1 MAEDETDDDA
11 PTTRMLGRVDNDDDA
26 PTNRLLVRADRET
39 LKRTREAREK
49 AIARLSEHFAADT
62 LEVEE
67 FERRVTLAHTKDSP
81 EAIDA
86 LLVDLPALDR
96 DGKEAKHVVTAG
108 PTVVQSLVPADDDR
122 QSLFAVF
129 GGVQRGGTWT
139 VPRKLRVTA
148 AMGGVQLDLR
158 EARFPPGGVDIH
170 VRAVFGGID
179 IIVPPGL
186 AVQMHGSAIMGGFAQ
201 VDRSPA
207 SPDPEAP
214 MVRVHGV
221 AVMGGVDVR
230 MMLPGESE
238 SGAARRRRRELRDER
253 HGRRQLPPG
262 PDK

>member
-1 MAEDETDDDA
+1 MAEDDTDDDA
-11 PTTRMLGRVDNDDDA
+11 PTTRMLGRADDDDDA
-26 PTNRLLVRADRET
+26 PTTRMLARADRTT
-39 LKRTREAREK
+39 LTRTREARDK

-62 LEVEE
+62 LEVEA
-67 FERRVTLAHTKDSP
+67 FERRVTLAHTNDSP

-86 LLVDLPALDR
+86 LLADLPALD
-96 DGKEAKHVVTAG
+96 AAQAPFVAPG
-108 PTVVQSLVPADDDR
+108 PTVVASLVPADQDR
-122 QSLFAVF
+122 QAMFAVF
-129 GGVQRGGTWT
+129 GGVQRSGTWT

-186 AVQMHGSAIMGGFAQ
+186 AVQMHGSAILGGFAQ

-221 AVMGGVDVR
+221 AIMGGVDVR

-238 SGAARRRRRELRDER
+238 SAAARRQKRELRDER
-253 HGRRQLPPG
+253 HGGKQLPERE
-262 PDK
+262 K

>member
-1 MAEDETDDDA
+1 M
-11 PTTRMLGRVDNDDDA
+11 
-26 PTNRLLVRADRET
+26 
-39 LKRTREAREK
+39 
-49 AIARLSEHFAADT
+49 IARLSEHFANDT
-62 LEVEE
+62 LEVDE
-67 FERRVTLAHTKDSP
+67 FERRVTLAHTKDSH

-86 LLVDLPALDR
+86 LLADLPAL
-96 DGKEAKHVVTAG
+96 GGEAKPLVTTG
-108 PTVVQSLVPADDDR
+108 PTVVPSQVPEDQDR
-122 QSLFAVF
+122 QSMFAVF

-207 SPDPEAP
+207 SPI
-214 MVRVHGV
+214 
-221 AVMGGVDVR
+221 
-230 MMLPGESE
+230 
-238 SGAARRRRRELRDER
+238 RRRRWCASTAS
-253 HGRRQLPPG
+253 PSWAASTCA
-262 PDK
+262 

>member
-1 MAEDETDDDA
+1 MAEGDD
-11 PTTRMLGRVDNDDDA
+11 GNDDSVR
-26 PTNRLLVRADRET
+26 TLVYRPDRTALKRARET
-39 LKRTREAREK
+39 RERV
-49 AIARLSEHFAADT
+49 IARLSEHFAADT
-62 LEVEE
+62 LEVDE

-81 EAIDA
+81 EAIEA
-86 LLVDLPALDR
+86 LLADLPALGGDVH
-96 DGKEAKHVVTAG
+96 AIAPG
-108 PTVVQSLVPADDDR
+108 PTVVPSLVPADEDR
-122 QSLFAVF
+122 QSMFAVF

-221 AVMGGVDVR
+221 AIMGGVDVR

-238 SGAARRRRRELRDER
+238 SGAARRQRRELRDER
-253 HGRRQLPPG
+253 HGRRRLPEPE
-262 PDK
+262 K

>member
-1 MAEDETDDDA
+1 MAEGDD
-11 PTTRMLGRVDNDDDA
+11 GNDDSVR
-26 PTNRLLVRADRET
+26 TLVYRPDRTALKRARET
-39 LKRTREAREK
+39 RERV
-49 AIARLSEHFAADT
+49 IARLSEHFAADT
-62 LEVEE
+62 LEVDE

-81 EAIDA
+81 EAIEA
-86 LLVDLPALDR
+86 LLADLPALG
-96 DGKEAKHVVTAG
+96 DGGVPAVAPG
-108 PTVVQSLVPADDDR
+108 PTVVASLVPADEDR
-122 QSLFAVF
+122 QSMFAVF

-207 SPDPEAP
+207 APDPEAP

-221 AVMGGVDVR
+221 AIMGGVDVR

-238 SGAARRRRRELRDER
+238 QSAARRQRRELRDER
-253 HGRRQLPPG
+253 HGQRRLPPG
-262 PDK
+262 PEPGE

>member
-1 MAEDETDDDA
+1 MADGDDHKH
-11 PTTRMLGRVDNDDDA
+11 DDSVK
-26 PTNRLLVRADRET
+26 TLVYRDHKSDDSVKTLVYRSGAA
-39 LKRTREAREK
+39 LKRVREARERV
-49 AIARLSEHFAADT
+49 IARLSEHFAADT

-67 FERRVTLAHTKDSP
+67 FERRVTLAHTSDSP
-81 EAIDA
+81 EAIEA
-86 LLVDLPALDR
+86 LLADLPALG
-96 DGKEAKHVVTAG
+96 DGAKPPATAG
-108 PTVVQSLVPADDDR
+108 PTVVASLVPADQDR
-122 QSLFAVF
+122 QSMFAVF

-139 VPRKLRVTA
+139 VPRQLRVTA

-158 EARFPPGGVDIH
+158 EARFPPGGVDLH

-207 SPDPEAP
+207 APDPEAP
-214 MVRVHGV
+214 MLRVHGI
-221 AVMGGVDVR
+221 AIMGGVDVR

-238 SGAARRRRRELRDER
+238 AAAHRRQKRELRAER
-253 HGRRQLPPG
+253 RGQRQLPE

>member
-1 MAEDETDDDA
+1 MAHDDDDDA
-11 PTTRMLGRVDNDDDA
+11 PTIKA
-26 PTNRLLVRADRET
+26 LVRPDRAA
-39 LKRTREAREK
+39 LKRTRDARDN

-86 LLVDLPALDR
+86 LLADLPTLPAL
-96 DGKEAKHVVTAG
+96 GGGVKQVVATG
-108 PTVVQSLVPADDDR
+108 PTVVQSLVPADEDR
-122 QSLFAVF
+122 QSMFAVF

-221 AVMGGVDVR
+221 AIMGGVDVR

-238 SGAARRRRRELRDER
+238 SGAARRHRHQLRAER
-253 HGRRQLPPG
+253 HARKQLPEPE
-262 PDK
+262 K

>member
-1 MAEDETDDDA
+1 MAEDDKDDA
-11 PTTRMLGRVDNDDDA
+11 TTTKV
-26 PTNRLLVRADRET
+26 LVRADRAT
-39 LKRTREAREK
+39 LQRARQTRERV
-49 AIARLSEHFAADT
+49 IARLSEHFAADT
-62 LEVEE
+62 LEVDE

-86 LLVDLPALDR
+86 LLADLPDLPVLGGA
-96 DGKEAKHVVTAG
+96 GVPAIAPG
-108 PTVVQSLVPADDDR
+108 PTVVQSLVPVDEDR
-122 QSLFAVF
+122 QSMFAVF
-129 GGVQRGGTWT
+129 GGVERGGTWT

-207 SPDPEAP
+207 SPDPDAP

-221 AVMGGVDVR
+221 AIMGGVDVR
-230 MMLPGESE
+230 MMLPGETE
-238 SGAARRRRRELRDER
+238 SSAARRQKRER
-253 HGRRQLPPG
+253 HGERPGRKQLPER
-262 PDK
+262 DA

>member
-1 MAEDETDDDA
+1 MAEGDD
-11 PTTRMLGRVDNDDDA
+11 GNDDSVR
-26 PTNRLLVRADRET
+26 TLVYRPDRTALKRARET
-39 LKRTREAREK
+39 RERV
-49 AIARLSEHFAADT
+49 IARLSEHFAADT
-62 LEVEE
+62 LEVDE

-81 EAIDA
+81 EAIEA
-86 LLVDLPALDR
+86 LLADLPAL
-96 DGKEAKHVVTAG
+96 GGGVQAVAPG
-108 PTVVQSLVPADDDR
+108 PTVVPSLVPADEDR
-122 QSLFAVF
+122 QSMFAVF

-221 AVMGGVDVR
+221 AIMGGVDVR

-238 SGAARRRRRELRDER
+238 RGAARRQQRELRDER
-253 HGRRQLPPG
+253 HGQRRLPPG
-262 PDK
+262 PEADK

>member
-1 MAEDETDDDA
+1 MAEGDDH
-11 PTTRMLGRVDNDDDA
+11 NDDSA
-26 PTNRLLVRADRET
+26 RTLVYRPDRTALKRARET
-39 LKRTREAREK
+39 RERV
-49 AIARLSEHFAADT
+49 IARLSEHFAADT

-81 EAIDA
+81 DAIDA
-86 LLVDLPALDR
+86 LLADLPELPAVA
-96 DGKEAKHVVTAG
+96 GSGVPAVAAAG
-108 PTVVQSLVPADDDR
+108 PTVVQSLVPADEDR
-122 QSLFAVF
+122 QSMFAVF

-139 VPRKLRVTA
+139 VPRRLRVTA

-221 AVMGGVDVR
+221 AIMGGVDVR

-238 SGAARRRRRELRDER
+238 RGAARRVRRELHDER
-253 HGRRQLPPG
+253 HGQRRLPE